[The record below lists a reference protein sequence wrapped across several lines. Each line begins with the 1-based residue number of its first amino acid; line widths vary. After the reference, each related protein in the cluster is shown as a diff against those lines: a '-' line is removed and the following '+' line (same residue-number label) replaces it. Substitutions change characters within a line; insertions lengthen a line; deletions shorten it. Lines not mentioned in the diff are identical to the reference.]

1 MGIVSNQYS
10 CSGKLSLL
18 LVALAVV
25 MGFQPGLAEDR
36 EIEQLRKAAGQGDAG
51 AQLHM
56 GLRYY
61 TGAGVT
67 QDSKEA
73 VEWLRKSGG
82 QGNTLAQ
89 YELSQI
95 WSSDESVPLDREE
108 GLRWLHKAAEGG
120 HAEAQSEL
128 GDKYRIRSLTQCE
141 EESRETAKVMLKWY
155 RKAAEQGVADAQ
167 YWIARWFSIGGDG
180 VPEDDREAVK
190 WYRKAA
196 EQGHAEAQS
205 ELSFMYERGWGVPK
219 DYVNAY
225 AWQIVAVGKSGGG
238 EIGAEWL
245 NRLKPSISTKQK
257 AAGKKLAAELFKLI
271 IKPITPKTLKIRL
284 LHEAAEQGLASAQYR
299 LGNEY

>member
-1 MGIVSNQYS
+1 MGIVSNQNS
-10 CSGKLSLL
+10 CSDKLSLL
-18 LVALAVV
+18 LVALAFV

-95 WSSDESVPLDREE
+95 WSSDESVPLDRED

-155 RKAAEQGVADAQ
+155 RKAAKQGASDPME
-167 YWIARWFSIGGDG
+167 RLGD
-180 VPEDDREAVK
+180 
-190 WYRKAA
+190 
-196 EQGHAEAQS
+196 
-205 ELSFMYERGWGVPK
+205 MYASGKGVPK
-219 DYVNAY
+219 DTVKAY
-225 AWQIVAVGKSGGG
+225 AWYILLCRVRSGKQVIEKRDRYRESMTAEQVA
-238 EIGAEWL
+238 EA
-245 NRLKPSISTKQK
+245 QK
-257 AAGKKLAAELFKLI
+257 VAAEFWECVK
-271 IKPITPKTLKIRL
+271 
-284 LHEAAEQGLASAQYR
+284 AEGC
-299 LGNEY
+299 GC